1 MGSTFSIDS
10 GNTKSTRQA
19 NAARFSLRR
28 VLASDTFGITL
39 LTLSAFAVRLWDMGG
54 KGLWY
59 DEAST
64 ALMARAGVAEIV
76 QFHWRSA
83 FEHPPLWVLL
93 MHFWSMI
100 WGQSEFALRLPAA
113 FAGALLVPMTWQNL
127 RLCWPS
133 DRIVRL
139 VAALFI
145 AISPVLILYSQ
156 EARMYAI
163 ITLLAA
169 ISIYLFLRLQKSDS
183 WGLLAAFIIANV
195 VMLGVHYY
203 SVLLIAAETLCTLL
217 MWRSRQRGRA
227 RFIAGL
233 ALSILPLILWTALS
247 PGFQT
252 TLRSVMAQPSRGDGT
267 WQIWAD
273 HLWRDITFGSVV
285 WQPSR
290 SAVGY
295 ILAPLLLLGVY
306 AALRPG
312 DQSGPQADRLLG
324 RMGGILFTFVL
335 VTALLASAAFQNAIH
350 TRYILFAVPA
360 FYVLIAL
367 GVGLLWH
374 RARWLGIVA
383 LLAPL
388 VVAALGLTHY
398 YSLYQKSGY
407 RHMARAIVAQ
417 AAPEDAI
424 LLESP
429 RQHLL
434 AKYYLPADR
443 PIYPL
448 PDVPL
453 PEYWPLTAPPI
464 VPEKVDEHL
473 RTILRDHG
481 DAWLLLAGQ
490 DEVDR
495 GEFVTKYL
503 SAIAYTL
510 ECREQLDV
518 RWCHYT
524 SPARHPSDLSVPLGT
539 TYNGELQLENAEVS
553 HLADSR
559 LKQSY
564 LLLAL
569 DWLAKVKPSVDYVV
583 TLRLI
588 DASAGPGAPRVQA
601 DGMPIGPLLPTTAW
615 GPGDRKP
622 GYMTLTLPPGL
633 PPGDYRVVLGVYDPR
648 SGAPYP
654 PMGAMTATD
663 SFVPLA
669 SLRVGPDGVQLSPPA
684 P

>member
-1 MGSTFSIDS
+1 
-10 GNTKSTRQA
+10 
-19 NAARFSLRR
+19 
-28 VLASDTFGITL
+28 
-39 LTLSAFAVRLWDMGG
+39 
-54 KGLWY
+54 
-59 DEAST
+59 
-64 ALMARAGVAEIV
+64 
-76 QFHWRSA
+76 
-83 FEHPPLWVLL
+83 
-93 MHFWSMI
+93 
-100 WGQSEFALRLPAA
+100 
-113 FAGALLVPMTWQNL
+113 
-127 RLCWPS
+127 
-133 DRIVRL
+133 
-139 VAALFI
+139 
-145 AISPVLILYSQ
+145 
-156 EARMYAI
+156 
-163 ITLLAA
+163 
-169 ISIYLFLRLQKSDS
+169 
-183 WGLLAAFIIANV
+183 
-195 VMLGVHYY
+195 
-203 SVLLIAAETLCTLL
+203 
-217 MWRSRQRGRA
+217 
-227 RFIAGL
+227 
-233 ALSILPLILWTALS
+233 
-247 PGFQT
+247 
-252 TLRSVMAQPSRGDGT
+252 MAQPPRDGGS
-267 WQIWAD
+267 WQVWAD
-273 HLWRDITFGSVV
+273 RLWRDITFGSVV

-290 SAVGY
+290 SVVGY

-312 DQSGPQADRLLG
+312 AQSESQQNRLLG
-324 RMGGILFTFVL
+324 RTGGILFTL
-335 VTALLASAAFQNAIH
+335 ALLTAVLASAAFQDAIH

-360 FYVLIAL
+360 FYVLMAL
-367 GVGLLWH
+367 GIGLLWR

-398 YSLYQKSGY
+398 YGLYQKSGY
-407 RHMARAIVAQ
+407 RDMARAIVAQ
-417 AAPEDAI
+417 AAPGDAI

-453 PEYWPLTAPPI
+453 PAYWPLTAPPI
-464 VPEKVDEHL
+464 IPEKVDEHL

-510 ECREQLDV
+510 DCREQLDV

-524 SPARHPSDLSVPLGT
+524 SPARRPAELSIPLGM
-539 TYNGELQLENAEVS
+539 TYNGELQLENAEVAYLEDPRAGQS
-553 HLADSR
+553 HL
-559 LKQSY
+559 LV
-564 LLLAL
+564 AL

-588 DASAGPGAPRVQA
+588 DASGGPGAPRVQA

-654 PMGAMTATD
+654 PTGSTAATD

-669 SLRVGPDGVQLSPPA
+669 SVRVGADGVQLSPPER
-684 P
+684 